1 MGQYLE
7 KDSNSNKS
15 IGDGNDVLLGG
26 AGVDQD
32 ELFEDFYG
40 NDVFYGFE
48 GDDTFHIYSGN
59 DVVHAGDGD
68 DIIKR
73 ESDGGDTIFGGD
85 GDDSVYRV
93 DAGFSVIDGG
103 EGSDTVY
110 YNQSGQLARVI
121 NLEKGVSVGIKP
133 NTLDDNLVAHYSFNS
148 SQLGNNEIGI
158 NYDGVVDGTT
168 IYADG
173 IDGQA
178 AYFDGDDRIQ
188 VDDFKNFEW
197 GEELTV
203 SVWHKR
209 DGEFGNY
216 QGVVNNGYYSNG
228 SWEIEC
234 REVMMALAMALV

>member
-1 MGQYLE
+1 
-7 KDSNSNKS
+7 
-15 IGDGNDVLLGG
+15 
-26 AGVDQD
+26 
-32 ELFEDFYG
+32 
-40 NDVFYGFE
+40 
-48 GDDTFHIYSGN
+48 
-59 DVVHAGDGD
+59 
-68 DIIKR
+68 
-73 ESDGGDTIFGGD
+73 
-85 GDDSVYRV
+85 
-93 DAGFSVIDGG
+93 GFSVIDGG

-121 NLEKGVSVGIKP
+121 NLDKGVSVGIKP
-133 NTLDDNLVAHYSFNS
+133 NTLSDNLVAHYSFNS

-158 NYDGVVDGTT
+158 NYDGVVDGAT

-209 DGEFGNY
+209 DGEYGNY
-216 QGVVNNGYYSNG
+216 QGVVNNGYYTNG
-228 SWEIEC
+228 SWEIRMSRSDDGTRYGAGLISESDP
-234 REVMMALAMALV
+234 EAWDFQTNITKNEWHHTVITYNGTEFKFYQD